1 MSIPYK
7 SETMGYLKE
16 VMDEKLLPTINTAFA
31 ATGEGKLFT
40 ESFGDSNA
48 PAILLIM
55 GAMASGV
62 WWPTSFCAQLASRG
76 RFVVRY
82 DHRDTGRSTSYGPG
96 MATYSTETLADDALF
111 VLNAYNIESA
121 HLVGMSL
128 GGYLSQLLA
137 LKVPQ
142 RVKTLTLIASE
153 CLSPKSASIPA
164 MDPRL
169 LEYHARA
176 ATLDWAD
183 RDAVLEYQVG
193 AWRLLTGSAHPFDE
207 EFIRGLAAEDC
218 ERTPNP
224 LTTFNHAVLK
234 EPSEW
239 IGRLDE
245 IQAPALIIH
254 GTEDLVV
261 PYAHGMAL
269 HDGLADSRLLTLRG
283 SGHEIHPLDWP
294 LILDAIV
301 EHTAGV

>member
-1 MSIPYK
+1 MHVNP
-7 SETMGYLKE
+7 
-16 VMDEKLLPTINTAFA
+16 LPTMNEGFA
-31 ATGEGKLFT
+31 AIDDGTLFT
-40 ESFGDSNA
+40 ESFGDRDA
-48 PAILLIM
+48 PPVLLIM

-62 WWPTSFCAQLASRG
+62 WWPSSFCAQLASRG
-76 RFVVRY
+76 RFVIRY

-96 MATYSTETLADDALF
+96 GATYSTETLADDALS

-137 LKVPQ
+137 LKAPQ
-142 RVKTLTLIASE
+142 RVKTITLVASE
-153 CLSPKSASIPA
+153 CLAPKNPSIPA
-164 MDPRL
+164 MDPRV

-183 RDAVLEYQVG
+183 REAVLEYQVG

-207 EFIRGLAAEDC
+207 EFIRDLAAKDS

-224 LTTFNHAVLK
+224 LTPFNHAGLK
-234 EPSEW
+234 EPAGW

-261 PYAHGMAL
+261 PYAHATAL
-269 HDGLADSRLLTLRG
+269 HNGLRDSRLLTLRG
-283 SGHEIHPLDWP
+283 SGHELHPLDWP

-301 EHTAGV
+301 EHTAKV